1 VATGYVDRV
10 AQGRRVRRVVR
21 RVDPWSVLRFSLVFY
36 ACMLVVA
43 LVAGFL
49 LWGAAS
55 TTGVIDNVERFVKEL
70 FALESFRINGGLIF
84 RSTLLGGAV
93 LVLLGAGANVL
104 LAVLYNLTSDVVGG
118 VEVVVLE
125 EEPARSV
132 V

>member
-1 VATGYVDRV
+1 M
-10 AQGRRVRRVVR
+10 
-21 RVDPWSVLRFSLVFY
+21 LRFSLVFY

-43 LVAGFL
+43 LVAGVL
-49 LWGAAS
+49 LWAAAS

-125 EEPARSV
+125 EEPVRSV